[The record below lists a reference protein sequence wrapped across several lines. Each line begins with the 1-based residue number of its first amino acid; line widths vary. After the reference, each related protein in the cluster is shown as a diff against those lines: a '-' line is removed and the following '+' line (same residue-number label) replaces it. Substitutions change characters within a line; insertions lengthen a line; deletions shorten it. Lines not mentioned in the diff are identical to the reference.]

1 MMVRERG
8 RAVVRRAFV
17 PFRLKPNFLVIGA
30 QKSGTTSL
38 QRYLAEHPAVLC
50 ATPKE
55 VHYFDIA
62 HHYAYGDGW
71 YVSHFPFR
79 NRARR
84 VQRRL
89 GTRPAVGEATPDYLL
104 HPWGPERVHAFDP
117 RMRLIVVLRDPVERA
132 YSQYQMQV
140 RKFGETLAFE
150 QALDREEAEFPD
162 ELARMLEDPTYTWP
176 ADRRRS
182 YVARGR
188 YAELLERWLGFFA
201 REQLL
206 VLTSE
211 ELWSDPTAA
220 VRDIESFLD
229 IPAWPQGAYPHS
241 SAGHY
246 EPMPLAARERLARI
260 FEPHNRSLEELLGR
274 ELAWTC
280 PSVEASALEPSL
292 LS

>member
-1 MMVRERG
+1 
-8 RAVVRRAFV
+8 VVRRAFV
-17 PFRLKPNFLVIGA
+17 PFRLRPNFLVIGA

-71 YVSHFPFR
+71 YVSHFPFW

-104 HPWGPERVHAFDP
+104 HPWAPKRVHAFDP
-117 RMRLIVVLRDPVERA
+117 RMKLIAVLRDPVERA
-132 YSQYQMQV
+132 YSQHQMQV
-140 RKFGETLAFE
+140 RKYGETLSFE
-150 QALDREEAEFPD
+150 EALDREEVEFPI
-162 ELARMLEDPTYTWP
+162 EFARMLEETTYTWP

-182 YVARGR
+182 YVARGS
-188 YAELLERWLGFFA
+188 YAELLERWFRFFP

-211 ELWSDPTAA
+211 ELWSDPAAA
-220 VRDIESFLD
+220 VREIESFLD
-229 IPAWPQGAYPHS
+229 IPAWLEATYPHQS
-241 SAGHY
+241 TGRY
-246 EPMPLAARERLARI
+246 EPMPSAARERLARV
-260 FEPHNRSLEELLGR
+260 FEPHNRRLEEMLGR
-274 ELAWTC
+274 ELAWTR
-280 PSVEASALEPSL
+280 PTVEAPALEPSL
-292 LS
+292 ALVAPT